1 MVDVDV
7 VIVVV
12 FVVYRLKDSP
22 LNVYLHSGVVSV
34 SMDAAEFL
42 LETLSSCESRMKRIR
57 KYICIYV

>member
-1 MVDVDV
+1 MMVGVDV

-22 LNVYLHSGVVSV
+22 LNVYLRSVVSV